1 MSKTSPTSMGKLIV
15 LMITAFIDM
24 VGTLMIIPLM
34 PFYAK
39 DFGAN
44 GLVVGLLVS
53 SFSIAQLLSAPRA
66 QAIGT
71 ST

>member
-1 MSKTSPTSMGKLIV
+1 MGKLIV

-39 DFGAN
+39 EFGAN

-53 SFSIAQLLSAPRA
+53 SFSIAQL
-66 QAIGT
+66 I
-71 ST
+71 

>member
-1 MSKTSPTSMGKLIV
+1 MGKLVV

-39 DFGAN
+39 NFGAN

-53 SFSIAQLLSAPRA
+53 SFSIAQLLSAP
-66 QAIGT
+66 I
-71 ST
+71 

>member
-1 MSKTSPTSMGKLIV
+1 VPDRRTDIAKLIV

-39 DFGAN
+39 NFGAN

-53 SFSIAQLLSAPRA
+53 SFSIAQLLSAP
-66 QAIGT
+66 IW
-71 ST
+71 

>member
-1 MSKTSPTSMGKLIV
+1 MPKKSTDMGKLVV

-39 DFGAN
+39 NFGAN
-44 GLVVGLLVS
+44 GLVGLITLGIVIWL
-53 SFSIAQLLSAPRA
+53 FSHRKLA
-66 QAIGT
+66 
-71 ST
+71 

>member
-1 MSKTSPTSMGKLIV
+1 MRTNNTDIGKLVI

-39 DFGAN
+39 EFGAN
-44 GLVVGLLVS
+44 GLVVGSRTS
-53 SFSIAQLLSAPRA
+53 SLRMRIRCGCSSCRD
-66 QAIGT
+66 
-71 ST
+71 